1 MLIAAQTGGAIA
13 LGVMFGIIVILLI
26 ALNRE

>member
-1 MLIAAQTGGAIA
+1 MLIAAQIGAAIA

>member
-1 MLIAAQTGGAIA
+1 MLIAAQTGAVIA

-26 ALNRE
+26 ALNRK